1 MDHGTVNRM
10 SPRLAKR
17 GLLELR
23 SVAFLIF
30 QALTKVNTVI
40 EWTIGYIKIKVLEAQ
55 AVRVS
60 SSSKLNRVVKTLVAV
75 H

>member
-60 SSSKLNRVVKTLVAV
+60 SGSKLNRVVKTLVAV